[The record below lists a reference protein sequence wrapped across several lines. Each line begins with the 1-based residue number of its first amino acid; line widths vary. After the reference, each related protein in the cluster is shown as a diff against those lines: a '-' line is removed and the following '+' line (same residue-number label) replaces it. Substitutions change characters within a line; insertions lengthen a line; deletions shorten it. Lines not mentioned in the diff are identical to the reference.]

1 MCVKVETNQDVPH
14 APRLF
19 IDLEV
24 RDKDGNVIQRHRQE
38 GKSFLWNLIGFLWQ
52 LFQGNNS
59 VNLYEPS
66 ITTGSATCETT
77 CSVPVQGSYFSVVA
91 PSGTTQYGIVIGG
104 SNTSNTT
111 SVCSLYSPLT
121 SGISYGATSVAS
133 QLTINS
139 TQGTISFT
147 ITRQFQN
154 NSGSSIT
161 VQEVGIAIQGNGCY
175 PVLARDVLS
184 SAVSVPNG
192 GTLTVTY
199 TIQLTI
205 S

>member
-14 APRLF
+14 APQLF

-24 RDKDGNVIQRHRQE
+24 RDKDGNVIQKFRQP
-38 GKSFLWNLIGFLWQ
+38 GKSFLWNLIGLLWQ
-52 LFQGNNS
+52 LFQGNSS

-66 ITTGSATCETT
+66 ITTGSATCQST
-77 CSVPVQGSYFSVVA
+77 CSVPVQGSYFSVEA
-91 PSGTTQYGIVIGG
+91 PAGTTQYGILIGSG
-104 SNTSNTT
+104 NESNTT
-111 SVCSLYSPLT
+111 SVCSLYSPIT
-121 SGISYGATSVAS
+121 SGVSYGATSVSS

-161 VQEVGIAIQGNGCY
+161 VAEVGIAIQGNGCY

-184 SAVSVPNG
+184 SPVTVPNG

-199 TIQLTI
+199 TIQLAI

>member
-1 MCVKVETNQDVPH
+1 MKAEVKSDIPH
-14 APRLF
+14 APRLL
-19 IDLEV
+19 IELEV
-24 RDKDGNVIQRHRQE
+24 RDRYGNVIQRHKQE
-38 GKSFLWNLIGFLWQ
+38 GKSFLWNLMGLLWQ
-52 LFQGNNS
+52 LFQGDTS

-66 ITTGSATCETT
+66 STTGSASCTTT
-77 CSVPVQGSYFSVVA
+77 CSVPVQGSYFSVQA
-91 PSGTTQYGIVIGG
+91 PSGTTQYGILIGS
-104 SNTSNTT
+104 SNQSNST

-121 SGISYGATSVAS
+121 SGIDYGATSVAS
-133 QLTINS
+133 QLNVNS
-139 TQGTISFT
+139 TQDTISFT
-147 ITRQFQN
+147 ITRQFTN

-184 SAVSVPNG
+184 SAVTVPNG

-199 TIQLTI
+199 TIELTI